1 MHLFVCLFFK
11 RVFLLWYVKAVDGDT
26 FNILNLFLLF
36 FSPSVLA
43 RTKENIA
50 ACHWSLLFYR
60 QFLEDTYA
68 PGLRPQLFPKSYG
81 KIKGKFLKSLNSTAQ
96 T

>member
-1 MHLFVCLFFK
+1 M
-11 RVFLLWYVKAVDGDT
+11 KAVDGDT

-36 FSPSVLA
+36 FSPSVLV

-50 ACHWSLLFYR
+50 ECHWSLLFYR

-68 PGLRPQLFPKSYG
+68 PGLRPQLFPKRHG
-81 KIKGKFLKSLNSTAQ
+81 KKEGKFLKSLNITAQ